1 MCAPLEKISAI
12 DIATFSAA
20 FSALFAAISSWQS
33 YRIAR
38 KTKLNQL
45 EKDLEDILKLA
56 IEYPY
61 MESKKFTNEWDNN
74 KNSDDERY
82 LRYDIYCN
90 IVYNF
95 IVRVYEYYKGDKLKI
110 ERFID
115 IKNWVNLHSQNWK
128 NPVEPNENSEGY
140 DIVFQKY
147 INSYLKIEE

>member
-1 MCAPLEKISAI
+1 MCAFLQKITAI

-33 YRIAR
+33 YKIAK
-38 KTKLNQL
+38 KTKLSQL

-61 MESKKFTNEWDNN
+61 LESKKFTNEWDSN
-74 KNSDDERY
+74 KDSDDERY

-90 IVYNF
+90 ILYNF
-95 IVRVYEYYKGDKLKI
+95 IVRVYVYYKGDSLKI
-110 ERFID
+110 ENFID

-128 NPVEPNENSEGY
+128 NPVDPKENIEGY
-140 DIVFQKY
+140 DIKFQKY
-147 INSYLKIEE
+147 INSYLRIDE